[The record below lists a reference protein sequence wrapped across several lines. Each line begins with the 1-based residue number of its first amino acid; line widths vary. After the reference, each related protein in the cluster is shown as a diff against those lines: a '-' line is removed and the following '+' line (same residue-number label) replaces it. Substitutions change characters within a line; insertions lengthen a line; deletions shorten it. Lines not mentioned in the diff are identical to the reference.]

1 MVKHCVHSIRSRCIC
16 RFDEPCVNIR
26 CRAGLSVSKPS
37 GNRDDGNMSRY
48 QQAGVCMA
56 QAVDSDRRR
65 ASGRTAPVMREARYY
80 PTLENAVQGAANS
93 ALRDCIASDEVQS
106 LHDAVEALRT
116 ISKEIRA
123 AVSVLDT
130 NTAGK

>member
-1 MVKHCVHSIRSRCIC
+1 MESFISPLTVTAIPLASRPQSVTAAEQAGETPLLCVKHGIIPRWKT
-16 RFDEPCVNIR
+16 P
-26 CRAGLSVSKPS
+26 CRAQRIAHS
-37 GNRDDGNMSRY
+37 G
-48 QQAGVCMA
+48 
-56 QAVDSDRRR
+56 
-65 ASGRTAPVMREARYY
+65 
-80 PTLENAVQGAANS
+80 
-93 ALRDCIASDEVQS
+93 IADEVQS

>member
-1 MVKHCVHSIRSRCIC
+1 MIHLYGK
-16 RFDEPCVNIR
+16 FYLT
-26 CRAGLSVSKPS
+26 A
-37 GNRDDGNMSRY
+37 DGNSY
-48 QQAGVCMA
+48 TVGIPS
-56 QAVDSDRRR
+56 AVSDRRR

-80 PTLENAVQGAANS
+80 ATLENAVQGAANS

-116 ISKEIRA
+116 INEEIRA

-130 NTAGK
+130 NAAGK

>member
-1 MVKHCVHSIRSRCIC
+1 MANSTSPPTATATPLVFR
-16 RFDEPCVNIR
+16 PQ
-26 CRAGLSVSKPS
+26 SVTAAE
-37 GNRDDGNMSRY
+37 
-48 QQAGVCMA
+48 QAGEPP
-56 QAVDSDRRR
+56 
-65 ASGRTAPVMREARYY
+65 PVMREARYY
-80 PTLENAVQGAANS
+80 ATLENAVQGAANS

-130 NTAGK
+130 NAAGK